1 MILIHYGEIGLKG
14 KNRIKFENLLVK
26 NIRRILNDEI
36 VKISREHGRILVF
49 EKENADYE
57 VLVEKL
63 KKLPGIE
70 NFSFAIQTS
79 CDIDEIKK
87 NSLKLIKGEDFKS
100 FKVHT
105 KRGDKSFPLT
115 SIQINEMV
123 GEEIKNKMKKEVNL
137 NSPEITIYVE
147 IGRRNAFIYKEKI
160 SGVGGLPTGTQGKV
174 ISLLSGGIDSPVAS
188 WMMMKR
194 GCNVIFLHF
203 YNETIVSYPKKIE
216 EIIQHLTETQIESK
230 AYFVKIGDFQ
240 REVIKSVPAKYRMLI
255 YRRFMNKIANEIAKK
270 EKAKG
275 IVTGDSIGQVAS
287 QTLDNIICIYS
298 SSNFPV
304 FSPLIGLDKKEI
316 IDIAMKIGTYEF
328 SIKPYDDCCSFMVA
342 KHPAIRAGIE
352 EIKKMEG
359 RIYFSLE
366 KILEEVEI
374 KKFVV

>member
-26 NIRRILNDEI
+26 NIRRILNEEV

-57 VLVEKL
+57 LLRKKL

-70 NFSFAIQTS
+70 NFSFAVQTP
-79 CDIDEIKK
+79 CNIDEIKK
-87 NSLKLIKGEDFKS
+87 NSLKLIKEEDFKS
-100 FKVHT
+100 FKVHA
-105 KRGDKSFPLT
+105 KRGNKSFPLT

-123 GEEIKNKMKKEVNL
+123 GKEIKNKMKKEVNL
-137 NSPEITIYVE
+137 NNPEITIYIE
-147 IGRRNAFIYKEKI
+147 IGKENAYIYKEKI
-160 SGVGGLPTGTQGKV
+160 SGIGGLPTGMQGKV

-188 WMMMKR
+188 WMMIKR

-216 EIIQHLTETQIESK
+216 EIIQLLTETQIESK
-230 AYFVKIGDFQ
+230 AYFVRIGDFQ
-240 REVIKSVPAKYRMLI
+240 REVIKSVPAKYRMLM

-316 IDIAMKIGTYEF
+316 INIAKKIGTYEI

-342 KHPAIRAGIE
+342 KHPVIKARIE
-352 EIKKMEG
+352 EIEKMEK
-359 RIYFSLE
+359 RVYFSPEEILE
-366 KILEEVEI
+366 KAEI
-374 KKFVV
+374 KKFVI

>member
-137 NSPEITIYVE
+137 NNPEITIYVE